1 MLSFHSAVG
10 LVCLVIFFS
19 FLFMAIIIAIY
30 QNTFLSLYIITSPG
44 IALYI
49 VNVIFYPYVFLGVN
63 GSK

>member
-1 MLSFHSAVG
+1 
-10 LVCLVIFFS
+10 
-19 FLFMAIIIAIY
+19 MAIIIAIY